1 MSGPH
6 DRNRGF
12 LSAPTTDELEA
23 LAALDGIRLD
33 PGEAASLQPA
43 VAALVEAAN
52 RAEEL
57 DQPSLATRYTDRDLG
72 RAPTHAEDPLN
83 LFIRRCRVKGSD
95 DGPLAGKTVGLKDNI
110 SLAGIP
116 TTNASRLAPYTPT
129 IDAAVV
135 ERILDAG
142 GTITGK
148 LNMDDFGAAGTGE
161 SSVYGPPRNPIDPA
175 YSAGGSSGGS
185 GAAVR
190 AGAVDLALA
199 VDQGG
204 SGRIP
209 AAFCGVVAAKP
220 THGLVPSFGITHID
234 HTIDYVT
241 PVGRTVGDAALLL
254 EVIAGSDW
262 RDPQWVRGPIA
273 TATYGAAQH
282 DRIDG
287 LRVGIVEESR
297 TAQICAPAVLEGME
311 RAVAALTAGGAQVEP
326 ISIPIWRHALTIFQP
341 YIGHLVAN
349 MFRSEGEGY
358 GHLGFIDVDR
368 MHAFAVARRSESRE
382 LAPQLKCWVLAER
395 YLHERY
401 MNVPYGRLHNLRLEV
416 RQRISD
422 AFGAYDLLL
431 TPTLPMTAP
440 KLLDGPIPIPD
451 LINRTAATLCFNTAP
466 LNLSG
471 HPALSIP
478 SGFDDNNLPTAVQLI
493 AAHFAEYTAFRAAF
507 ALERALSGSVE

>member
-6 DRNRGF
+6 RRLRGF
-12 LSAPTTDELEA
+12 LRSPTAAELES
-23 LAALDGIRLD
+23 LAALDDIELS
-33 PGEAASLQPA
+33 PGEAASLLPS
-43 VAALVEAAN
+43 VAALIEAAS

-57 DQPSLATRYTDRDLG
+57 DQPRITNRYTDRDIG
-72 RAPTHAEDPLN
+72 YVPSHAEDPFN
-83 LFIRRCRVKGSD
+83 AFIRTCRVTGAA

-116 TTNASRLAPYTPT
+116 TTNAARIASFTPAL
-129 IDAAVV
+129 DAVV
-135 ERILDAG
+135 AERILDAG

-161 SSVYGPPRNPIDPA
+161 SSAYGPPRNPINPD

-234 HTIDYVT
+234 HTIDFVT
-241 PVGRTVGDAALLL
+241 PIARTVHETAVLL
-254 EVIAGSDW
+254 EVIAGADW
-262 RDPQWVRGPIA
+262 RDPQWVRGPIV
-273 TATYGAAQH
+273 TANYAHAGEDGVT
-282 DRIDG
+282 G
-287 LRVGIVEESR
+287 LRIGIIAESC
-297 TAQICAPAVLEGME
+297 TPELCAPAVLEGLDN
-311 RAVAALTAGGAQVEP
+311 AAAALREKGAQVETV
-326 ISIPIWRHALTIFQP
+326 SIPMWQHALGIFQP

-358 GHLGFIDVDR
+358 GHLGYIDVER

-382 LAPQLKCWVLAER
+382 LAPQIKCWVIADR

-401 MNVPYGRLHNLRLEV
+401 MNVSYGRLHNLRLAF
-416 RQRISD
+416 RQRVSE
-422 AFGAYDLLL
+422 ALSTYDLLL
-431 TPTLPMTAP
+431 TPTLPFTAP
-440 KLLDGPIPIPD
+440 KLLDAPVSD
-451 LINRTAATLCFNTAP
+451 AELIERTAASLCFNTAP

-478 SGFDDNNLPTAVQLI
+478 SGVDAAGLPTAVQVI
-493 AAHFAEYTAFRAAF
+493 ARHFDEYAAFRAAF
-507 ALERALSGSVE
+507 VLERALV